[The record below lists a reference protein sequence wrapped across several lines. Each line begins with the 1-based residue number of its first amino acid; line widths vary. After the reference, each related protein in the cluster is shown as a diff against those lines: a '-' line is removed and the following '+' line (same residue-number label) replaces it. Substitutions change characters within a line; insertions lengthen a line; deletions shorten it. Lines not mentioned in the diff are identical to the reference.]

1 MENTFEKNLKD
12 GEPEAKPRCLP
23 EALRAVPSKNIF
35 LSLIEKNWEWR
46 AKSENAK
53 KMFLLGTRALRA
65 AAGRSDWFR
74 SGISDK
80 MSSSQTVKTHQK

>member
-35 LSLIEKNWEWR
+35 LS
-46 AKSENAK
+46 
-53 KMFLLGTRALRA
+53 FP
-65 AAGRSDWFR
+65 
-74 SGISDK
+74 
-80 MSSSQTVKTHQK
+80 